1 MSADKHVIILGGGIG
16 GLEAAI
22 TLCRQNT
29 ASVTLVDPNPVH
41 IWKPSLHEFASGTI
55 EHGGNLF
62 SFIEL
67 SKRFGFDFIQSSPE
81 KVERDKKLVHLNNGQ
96 HLPYD
101 RLVVAIGARAN
112 DFGTPGAQEHCLFL
126 NNLNDAN
133 ALHERF
139 RNALIN
145 AQKTGEPLTLSIVG
159 GGATGVQLAAELC
172 RAIDSTP
179 ELGENARRR
188 LLKPTL
194 IEAMPRLLPAFPES
208 VSEEAKKELEK
219 IGFDVI
225 TEGMVSSIDANTVT
239 LKDGRSIP
247 AAMRIWAAGVKAGQA
262 TDLFDGLERSRSGQ
276 LIVTPTLQ
284 SVDDENI
291 LALGDCSHINT
302 NPVAPTA
309 QAARQEGQYVG
320 RIALPRLLKGQ
331 TPPPFAYHDRG
342 AVVAL
347 ANYNAWG
354 MWPSK
359 KAFGGHGIGA
369 RFARF
374 VHEGLF
380 RQHQLCLSG
389 IFKTAFVTLREHLSP
404 NRPDLADKSSKK
416 NS

>member
-22 TLCRQNT
+22 ALCRKNI

-67 SKRFGFDFIQSSPE
+67 SKRFGFDFIQSAPE
-81 KVERDKKLVHLNNGQ
+81 KVERVERIVYLANGQ
-96 HLPYD
+96 RLSYD
-101 RLVVAIGARAN
+101 RLVVAIGSRAN

-126 NNLNDAN
+126 NSLTDAN
-133 ALHERF
+133 ALHARF
-139 RNALIN
+139 RDALID
-145 AQKTGEPLTLSIVG
+145 AQKTGKPVALSIVG

-172 RAIDSTP
+172 RAIDRAP
-179 ELGENARRR
+179 ELGEEARRH

-194 IEAMPRLLPAFPES
+194 IEAMPRLLSAFPES
-208 VSEEAKKELEK
+208 VSDESKRELEK
-219 IGFDVI
+219 LGFDVI
-225 TEGMVSSIDANTVT
+225 TNGMVSKIDADSIV

-247 AAMRIWAAGVKAGQA
+247 ADVKIWAAGVKAAQA

-276 LIVTPTLQ
+276 LMVTPTLQ
-284 SVDDENI
+284 TVGDDTI
-291 LALGDCSHINT
+291 LAIGDCAQINKD
-302 NPVAPTA
+302 PVAPTA
-309 QAARQEGQYVG
+309 QAARQEGQYIG
-320 RIALPRLLKGQ
+320 RIALPRLLAGQ

-347 ANYNAWG
+347 ARYNAWG

-369 RFARF
+369 RLARLI
-374 VHEGLF
+374 HEGLF
-380 RQHQLCLSG
+380 RQHQLCLTG
-389 IFKTAFVTLREHLSP
+389 ACKTAMNTLREHLAP
-404 NRPDLADKSSKK
+404 NRPDLAAKASKK
-416 NS
+416 KS